1 MSDSGDWWAHAST
14 PDAPDSHRPHHSHR
28 ARSSRRG
35 PGRLLVAV
43 VAGAA
48 ALAVALAGS
57 ASVIDH
63 QQRPF
68 AAGALLS
75 GSRPAAD
82 TSAASGSPKPKPV
95 AKASTVPAPVL
106 PVAEVVNRVQP
117 GVVIVNSELGYQ
129 NAEAAGTGMVLTPTG
144 EILTNNHVVDGAT
157 LITVIIPATQR
168 HYIARVVGTLPAS
181 DVAVLALTGASGLA
195 TIPLGNSD
203 EVAAGQSV
211 VAIGNAGGRG
221 TLSVV
226 TGSVTST
233 NRTITAS
240 DASGRSSERLTGM
253 IEVEAAIRA
262 GDSGGPLS
270 NRAGQ
275 VIGMDTAASATQ
287 GNDSASPTFG
297 FAIPINRALD
307 VAAQLEDA
315 AKAHKSGVATGRGYL
330 GIQVR
335 SADASTNTGG
345 AEVVLTTPD
354 SPASTA
360 GLVAGDLITELN
372 GEPVVSANGLT
383 ESLQQSRPGQS
394 VTVEWLDQFGGT
406 HSALVTLA
414 NGPAD

>member
-1 MSDSGDWWAHAST
+1 MSDSGDWRARRRA
-14 PDAPDSHRPHHSHR
+14 PDAPHSPRSHR
-28 ARSSRRG
+28 AASSRHR
-35 PGRLLVAV
+35 PGRLLAAIVL
-43 VAGAA
+43 GAA
-48 ALAVALAGS
+48 ALAVTLAGG

-68 AAGALLS
+68 AVGALLS
-75 GSRPAAD
+75 GVRPAAD
-82 TSAASGSPKPKPV
+82 TSAAARSPKPKPV
-95 AKASTVPAPVL
+95 AKPTTVPAPVL
-106 PVAEVVNRVQP
+106 PVAEVVSRVQP
-117 GVVIVNSELGYQ
+117 GVVIIDSELGYQ

-168 HYIARVVGTLPAS
+168 HYIARVVGTRPAS
-181 DVAVLALTGASGLA
+181 DVAVLALDGASGLA
-195 TIPLGNSD
+195 TVPLGNSD
-203 EVAAGQSV
+203 GVTAGQSV

-253 IEVEAAIRA
+253 IEVEAGIRA

-275 VIGMDTAASATQ
+275 VIGMDTAASATK
-287 GNDSASPTFG
+287 GSEVGSPTFG
-297 FAIPINRALD
+297 FAIPINRAL
-307 VAAQLEDA
+307 AIAGQLEDA
-315 AKAHKSGVATGRGYL
+315 AKAHKVGAAAGRGYL

-335 SADASTNTGG
+335 SANPSTNTGG

-354 SPASTA
+354 SPASGA

-372 GEPVVSANGLT
+372 GQQVVSANGLT
-383 ESLQQSRPGQS
+383 ESLQHSQPGQS
-394 VTVEWLDQFGGT
+394 VTVEWVDQVGGT

-414 NGPAD
+414 NGPVD